1 MDVEQ
6 KLRDCVESFVTDLDL
21 LMRRAALQA
30 LEETFSPAG
39 SMGSRSRPG
48 AKRTPAELEQLQER
62 LLETITLNP
71 GLRVEALS
79 DVMDVPSRE
88 LTLPIR
94 KLLGGRKIKKKG
106 QKRATSYFAR
116 GA

>member
-1 MDVEQ
+1 MNVE
-6 KLRDCVESFVTDLDL
+6 KELRECVENFVFDLDV
-21 LMRRAALQA
+21 LMRQAALNA
-30 LEETFSPAG
+30 LEETFGGDGVRPG
-39 SMGSRSRPG
+39 RTRPG
-48 AKRTPAELEQLQER
+48 AKRSNAELEQLQEA

-79 DVMDVPSRE
+79 EVMDVPSRD

-94 KLLGGRKIKKKG
+94 KLLGARRIKKKG

-116 GA
+116 